1 MGIGV
6 LYGKKEL
13 LDSMPPFL
21 RGGEMIES
29 VTRDSAV
36 FAELP
41 HKFEA
46 GTVNAAEAAGLH
58 AAIDYVNR
66 VGFDTIHE
74 RELALTADALM
85 RMKTIPGVRI
95 VGSDDPAE
103 HNGIITFTIA
113 DVHPHDVSEILAADG
128 VAVRAGHHCAE
139 PLLHHLG
146 LRATVRANFAF
157 YNTQSDVDNFINS
170 LSTVRERM
178 GYGK

>member
-46 GTVNAAEAAGLH
+46 DTVNAAEAAGLH
-58 AAIDYVNR
+58 AAIDYVNHTGCTYSR
-66 VGFDTIHE
+66 
-74 RELALTADALM
+74 L
-85 RMKTIPGVRI
+85 
-95 VGSDDPAE
+95 
-103 HNGIITFTIA
+103 
-113 DVHPHDVSEILAADG
+113 
-128 VAVRAGHHCAE
+128 
-139 PLLHHLG
+139 
-146 LRATVRANFAF
+146 
-157 YNTQSDVDNFINS
+157 
-170 LSTVRERM
+170 
-178 GYGK
+178 